1 MSKLCGRE
9 VCDPRAY
16 LGKLNDLASQ
26 LSDKS
31 RRPYLEIIITIKWL
45 NGTKI
50 FYMQHDTVLYDLK
63 KDMQCQPNG
72 ADHSPQV
79 PSF

>member
-50 FYMQHDTVLYDLK
+50 FHMQHDTILYDLK
-63 KDMQCQPNG
+63 LHEWSQPFL
-72 ADHSPQV
+72 SPIEG
-79 PSF
+79 

>member
-1 MSKLCGRE
+1 MRKH
-9 VCDPRAY
+9 
-16 LGKLNDLASQ
+16 KDLASQ

-31 RRPYLEIIITIKWL
+31 RRPYLEIIITIKWQ

-50 FYMQHDTVLYDLK
+50 FDMRHDTVLYDLK
-63 KDMQCQPNG
+63 KDRQGQPNG